1 MTLVG
6 DANDGFGKG
15 LSGGRLV
22 VYPPPLSTFPSESN
36 IIVGNVGFY
45 GATSGYWFSFV
56 GKSGATSPEE
66 MLRRA
71 RLRAGEAVLLYYG
84 VAATEEHADHL
95 LDPVGLEA
103 IEAVRK
109 AGGRLVVATMT
120 DAQREF
126 VQSLGY
132 GDSVRGVVSIEEIR
146 RKEGADFD

>member
-1 MTLVG
+1 VPSEPEAIARWERAGEPILEEMRRQC
-6 DANDGFGKG
+6 
-15 LSGGRLV
+15 GGRLADYV
-22 VYPPPLSTFPSESN
+22 VSHAGQESFPRSFQMLAEH
-36 IIVGNVGFY
+36 GTLTFY

-84 VAATEEHADHL
+84 VAATEEHADHP

-109 AGGRLVVATMT
+109 AWCAT
-120 DAQREF
+120 
-126 VQSLGY
+126 
-132 GDSVRGVVSIEEIR
+132 R
-146 RKEGADFD
+146 RRDDDGCPT